1 MHYRFKVKVSV
12 LRIMGAGFP
21 TLGERSY
28 NYGKEESWNDEFCR
42 ELESRAFGQKS
53 QQHSP
58 TGDQPRR
65 ATTNG
70 RVVLG
75 PVFTDAPTL

>member
-1 MHYRFKVKVSV
+1 MHYRFKEVSV

-65 ATTNG
+65 ATNG

-75 PVFTDAPTL
+75 SVFTDAPTL